1 MQVETVFSGFHLF
14 YNTTY
19 PTQNAYNHITQQGND
34 KFGKIIL

>member
-19 PTQNAYNHITQQGND
+19 PTQNAYNHITQLND
-34 KFGKIIL
+34 DELGKIIL